1 MKKWLLA
8 IISLALTT
16 ALLCGCVSSDDM
28 MNEMK
33 EQLPNVRAFIDLN
46 ADSLAVLI
54 STQRRLEDIVIEVA
68 KDEYARV
75 FDYSNGKWGALSTE
89 TSLSDASILFD
100 DERNAIID
108 ILSQIEDSNAC
119 VQIFPELILILY
131 ISQSRE
137 RQVADMII
145 RRGDHYRSYDSGNYF
160 HERID
165 DYWSMEILLS
175 KRG

>member
-1 MKKWLLA
+1 MQIFPE
-8 IISLALTT
+8 II
-16 ALLCGCVSSDDM
+16 
-28 MNEMK
+28 
-33 EQLPNVRAFIDLN
+33 
-46 ADSLAVLI
+46 LI
-54 STQRRLEDIVIEVA
+54 LYI
-68 KDEYARV
+68 
-75 FDYSNGKWGALSTE
+75 
-89 TSLSDASILFD
+89 
-100 DERNAIID
+100 
-108 ILSQIEDSNAC
+108 SQSRGRKVTAC